1 MDTIDIS
8 EDNLQNFYS
17 IIGTNVLRLRKEQ
30 KISQLDLATSIG
42 HTSAT
47 FLGKAEILAENRHF
61 NMGHLYKIGI
71 ALNVDICGFFKGI
84 WGVFKILCQPD
95 IIKI

>member
-1 MDTIDIS
+1 MDTIDINN
-8 EDNLQNFYS
+8 DNLQSFYS
-17 IIGTNVLRLRKEQ
+17 IISKNVIRLRKEQ

-61 NMGHLYKIGI
+61 NLEHIYKIAT
-71 ALNVDICGFFKGI
+71 ALNIDITEFFK
-84 WGVFKILCQPD
+84 D
-95 IIKI
+95 IKTTS

>member
-8 EDNLQNFYS
+8 NDNLHDFYS
-17 IIGTNVLRLRKEQ
+17 IVSANVIRLRKKQ
-30 KISQLDLATSIG
+30 KVSQLELATSIG

-61 NMGHLYKIGI
+61 NMEHIYKIAT
-71 ALNVDICGFFKGI
+71 ALNVDICELF
-84 WGVFKILCQPD
+84 QD
-95 IIKI
+95 IKTTS

>member
-8 EDNLQNFYS
+8 NDNLQNFYS
-17 IIGTNVLRLRKEQ
+17 VVSTNVIRLRKKQ
-30 KISQLDLATSIG
+30 NVSQLELANSIG

-61 NMGHLYKIGI
+61 NMEHIYKIAT
-71 ALNVDICGFFKGI
+71 ALNVDICELFK
-84 WGVFKILCQPD
+84 D
-95 IIKI
+95 IKTTT